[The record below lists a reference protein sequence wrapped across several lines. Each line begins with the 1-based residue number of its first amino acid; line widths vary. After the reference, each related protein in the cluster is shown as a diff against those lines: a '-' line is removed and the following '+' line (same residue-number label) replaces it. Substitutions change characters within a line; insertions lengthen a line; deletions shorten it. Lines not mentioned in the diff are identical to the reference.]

1 MNKKKAIIAG
11 VIVVLLIIG
20 GVASATVVEAGHTG
34 VVVTLG
40 AVDGSMLSEGLH
52 FKVPFAQNVISVD
65 NRTQNLESEGTASSK
80 DLQTITYKVAVN
92 YRVENNASAELYKTV
107 GLGFESIIVSP
118 AIQES
123 IKSVTAR
130 FTAEELIVKRQD
142 VSDEIKI
149 ALSEKINEYGIYVE
163 IFNIVNFEF
172 SDEFNTAVE
181 AKQTAQQAAL
191 KAEQDLARIKIEAE
205 QTIEQ
210 ARAEAESIKLIQD
223 TLAQSPNYIDYLKWT
238 KWDGVLPAV
247 MSDSDMLFDATAF
260 IEPDTNSSTQ
270 QATPPVQQNT
280 EQDTTE

>member
-11 VIVVLLIIG
+11 VIVVLLLIG

-40 AVDGSMLSEGLH
+40 AVDGAMLSEGLH
-52 FKVPFAQNVISVD
+52 FKIPFVQNVISVD
-65 NRTQNLESEGTASSK
+65 NRTQNLESEGSASSN
-80 DLQTITYKVAVN
+80 DLQTVTYKVAVN
-92 YRVENNASAELYKTV
+92 YKVENNASAELYKNV

-123 IKSVTAR
+123 IKAVTAR
-130 FTAEELIVKRQD
+130 FTAEELIVKRQE
-142 VSDEIKI
+142 VSDEIKT

-172 SDEFNTAVE
+172 SDEFNSAVE
-181 AKQTAQQAAL
+181 AKQTAQQEAL

-223 TLAQSPNYIDYLKWT
+223 TLAQSPNYIDYLKWSN
-238 KWDGVLPAV
+238 WDGVLPDV

-260 IEPDTNSSTQ
+260 IQDDEAAQTSTVQPSTATDTI
-270 QATPPVQQNT
+270 T
-280 EQDTTE
+280 E